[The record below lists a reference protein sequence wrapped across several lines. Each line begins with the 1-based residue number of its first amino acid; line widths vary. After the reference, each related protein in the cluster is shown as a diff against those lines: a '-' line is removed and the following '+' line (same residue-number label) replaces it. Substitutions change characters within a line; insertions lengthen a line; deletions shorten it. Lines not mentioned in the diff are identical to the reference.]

1 MDNCWELAEQV
12 IGNSDRVLLYGVPGT
27 GKSYQASLHN
37 LKEEQE
43 VVTSTLTED
52 GSAMELRGHFIP
64 NDKGSMDWLHGTA
77 ISAWLQGARF
87 VINEIDHASS
97 DVLTF
102 LYGILDDKEFAG
114 MTLPNKKQQ
123 FVKPSDEFNVVAT
136 MNGTPETLPEALAD
150 RFPVKINIDKIH
162 PSALKLI
169 PTQYRDA
176 CESMSIISDSA
187 RRTSIRS
194 WAEFSKLQEFM
205 TEENSA
211 KVVFQDKYQDILD
224 TIELTKAQDD
234 E

>member
-1 MDNCWELAEQV
+1 
-12 IGNSDRVLLYGVPGT
+12 
-27 GKSYQASLHN
+27 
-37 LKEEQE
+37 
-43 VVTSTLTED
+43 
-52 GSAMELRGHFIP
+52 
-64 NDKGSMDWLHGTA
+64 
-77 ISAWLQGARF
+77 
-87 VINEIDHASS
+87 
-97 DVLTF
+97 
-102 LYGILDDKEFAG
+102 

-194 WAEFSKLQEFM
+194 WAEFSRLQEFM